1 MLQRRFSNTP
11 QTKEQR
17 AVGTGDKILLYTDD
31 EVGTSPI
38 DLGEALHVKTREDGQ
53 VLYLDAT
60 ANFTVANLNKL
71 WNNEGAHLVFQNSTV
86 TIGKARKNTN
96 FVNQYLIEANEVA
109 DYTVFVSK
117 WLMETYLSQGLNEK
131 NNTVI
136 LGGAN
141 SNIFNPS
148 GFKPWD
154 RKSKLKIVTHHW
166 GAHWNKGFEIYEK
179 LDQMIGDSN
188 YKDKIEF
195 CYIGNLPNKFK
206 FRNSQTIKP
215 LSGEALS
222 NEIKKNHLYLTASI
236 NEPSGNH
243 HIEAAQC
250 GLPILYIN
258 SGGTPEYCE
267 GYGIE
272 FNNSNFEEKLNEF
285 ILNYDSILS
294 NLKNYPY
301 NSEIMCEKY
310 FNLFLEIFENR
321 ENIVEN
327 RSGFDRIGYFDQSI
341 FLLSRKIN
349 KYLK

>member
-1 MLQRRFSNTP
+1 MKISIGTKIKEGPWGGGNLFAINLSNYLKSKGHEVTNN
-11 QTKEQR
+11 
-17 AVGTGDKILLYTDD
+17 LDD
-31 EVGTSPI
+31 ENIDIILITEPRKTS
-38 DLGEALHVKTREDGQ
+38 ESSSFTHVDIMKYIQ
-53 VLYLDAT
+53 LV
-60 ANFTVANLNKL
+60 NKETL
-71 WNNEGAHLVFQNSTV
+71 VVHRINECDE
-86 TIGKARKNTN
+86 RKNTN

-294 NLKNYPY
+294 NLKDYPY